1 MSKKFIEFLND
12 YLKKMQN
19 SEPQLISLLCKF
31 AIRGILIEIR
41 YPIITIYT
49 CNNDIINLFKEIW
62 ESNDNFPR
70 YYRIYSDDSE
80 STFNNQ
86 EFDFTSYITIDYIT
100 AKISTFVIVLTQE
113 IFYDILNFLYD
124 RIKSI
129 KPIKDLS
136 KESKRMCSVQYDE
149 EKAESTRL
157 IREAKEAKK
166 KEKENEKFLKGL
178 LAEAD
183 AKKQKEKKQNVG
195 TAIPVERK
203 ANVAAGTKKQKE
215 KKQNLDTA
223 IPTSNVELQV
233 ERKAN
238 VAAGTKKQKEK
249 KQNLDTAIP
258 NSKLEPPKNEGER
271 KQDYISEPMVPN
283 RKENLDTAIPIS
295 KLEPP
300 KYDGER
306 KTDYTLPVATPLLKT
321 ESSGTG
327 GWTDINKKDNFLP
340 DFAFEVDISDNPEL
354 DRNLGRD
361 RITYHIDYACPED
374 YRPISHIQG
383 LLIAIIGNTNLTD
396 AQKFRLILNCL
407 YLRYID
413 FVKYLPKNT
422 ELDVI
427 TNNSDIIISN
437 ENRIQYTAEK
447 VAIEKELLKRERLKR
462 ELDER
467 EQDERKRDE
476 REQNERKRI
485 GKLKGKAKKEAQELL
500 SQHIQ
505 RERAEIE
512 QLERER
518 IERERI
524 EREIEIERENLMSDD
539 EKLKRTERRE
549 RISRMNNFEFIKQ
562 LVISHEIAILEVS
575 ATLFVFCD
583 ILIKVKEDKYKNI
596 LEGKNEDERL
606 DNFIRKLENI
616 EGIEGIENLLLR
628 PRAVRRSTRLDATPE
643 DIRIRT
649 IGQSVFNSHIN
660 SVRKAMTTLTNKNFN
675 LHIFNIESFEIFSR
689 LRSKITGGIKR
700 SKSTAINNMIDNIS
714 RVFEN
719 ERLKLKNELEE
730 LNKKKKGNS
739 PRRKSVGCKDCKY
752 NLSRKPIVELKF
764 IAKKLDCKHPS
775 KLLKS
780 ELVTFIMK
788 NC

>member
-12 YLKKMQN
+12 YLKKIQKSNLEPHVN
-19 SEPQLISLLCKF
+19 SWICKF
-31 AIRGILIEIR
+31 AIRGILIEFR

-62 ESNDNFPR
+62 ESDDNYPR
-70 YYRIYSDDSE
+70 YYHIYSDDSE
-80 STFNNQ
+80 PTFNNQ
-86 EFDFTSYITIDYIT
+86 EFDFTPYITIDYT
-100 AKISTFVIVLTQE
+100 SAKISNFVIVLTDE
-113 IFYDILNFLYD
+113 IFYDILTFLYD

-157 IREAKEAKK
+157 IREAKEEKKKEKEKAERLIREAKEAKK
-166 KEKENEKFLKGL
+166 KEKENEKFLKEL
-178 LAEAD
+178 LAEA
-183 AKKQKEKKQNVG
+183 EV
-195 TAIPVERK
+195 
-203 ANVAAGTKKQKE
+203 GTKKQKGKKLNVE
-215 KKQNLDTA
+215 ASIPSNVELQVERKVNVDAVGTKKQKGKKPNVDTA
-223 IPTSNVELQV
+223 IPTSNVE
-233 ERKAN
+233 
-238 VAAGTKKQKEK
+238 
-249 KQNLDTAIP
+249 
-258 NSKLEPPKNEGER
+258 PPKYEGER

-283 RKENLDTAIPIS
+283 RKQNLDTAIPTS
-295 KLEPP
+295 NVEPP
-300 KYDGER
+300 KYEGER
-306 KTDYTLPVATPLLKT
+306 KTDYTLPVATPLLKK

-327 GWTDINKKDNFLP
+327 GWITIDNKDNVLP
-340 DFAFEVDISDNPEL
+340 DFAFEFDISDKPEL

-374 YRPISHIQG
+374 YRPITHIQG
-383 LLIAIIGNTNLTD
+383 VLIAIIGNTNLTD
-396 AQKFRLILNCL
+396 AQKFRLLLNCI

-413 FVKYLPKNT
+413 FIKYLPKNT

-447 VAIEKELLKRERLKR
+447 VEIEKELLKRERLKR
-462 ELDER
+462 ERDER
-467 EQDERKRDE
+467 ERDERKRDE
-476 REQNERKRI
+476 REQDERKRI

-500 SQHIQ
+500 AQHIQ

-512 QLERER
+512 QLEQER

-524 EREIEIERENLMSDD
+524 EREIEIERESLMSDD
-539 EKLKRTERRE
+539 EKIKRTERRE

-575 ATLFVFCD
+575 AILFVFCD
-583 ILIKVKEDKYKNI
+583 NLTKVKEDKYKNI

-606 DNFIRKLENI
+606 DNFLRKLENI
-616 EGIEGIENLLLR
+616 EGINNLLLR
-628 PRAVRRSTRLDATPE
+628 PRTGVRRSARLEVRPE
-643 DIRIRT
+643 DIRRHI
-649 IGQSVFNSHIN
+649 IAQSVFNNRIQE
-660 SVRKAMTTLTNKNFN
+660 VKKAMAILTNKNFN
-675 LHIFNIESFEIFSR
+675 LHIFNIEYFEIFSR

-719 ERLKLKNELEE
+719 ERLQLKNELD
-730 LNKKKKGNS
+730 KKKKGNS
-739 PRRKSVGCKDCKY
+739 PRRKSVCCKDCKY